1 MTNPTTIGEKIRHL
15 RKSMGLTQSELAGD
29 FMTKSMLSQIE
40 NGRAYPSMRTLQYL
54 ASRLKQDPA
63 YFLEEPSAVPIRDLL
78 REVEQA
84 AKAKDYEQVIARIK
98 PVLDD
103 LPATVDAARLL
114 EYYVAACFYTGSE
127 GEQAEQA
134 VQQAVEIYERFGL
147 YVESVKVKYM
157 RYALLFTKE
166 AYMESLRLIR
176 SLQKEYNSKQTS
188 RDILF
193 EIQLYYAESVS
204 LSAVGQYAE
213 SRDVMLKALQLS
225 KEEGVFH
232 LTDHFYRM
240 LAQSCM
246 LTGETEHLWDYL
258 KKARM
263 FAEVAESEESLSY
276 VEHTE
281 LRILNWEGRH
291 EDVLQRA
298 KQAANLRRFD
308 EENYW
313 LQIGIAQYALGRYEE
328 ALNALSRIQTPRRQ
342 SDLHPLDKAR
352 AYSAYAYR
360 ALTLAKLGRIEEA
373 EEQAIIAY
381 ERTRGYPP
389 SPDLVFIE
397 ETYRSLLS

>member
-1 MTNPTTIGEKIRHL
+1 M
-15 RKSMGLTQSELAGD
+15 
-29 FMTKSMLSQIE
+29 
-40 NGRAYPSMRTLQYL
+40 
-54 ASRLKQDPA
+54 
-63 YFLEEPSAVPIRDLL
+63 
-78 REVEQA
+78 
-84 AKAKDYEQVIARIK
+84 
-98 PVLDD
+98 
-103 LPATVDAARLL
+103 
-114 EYYVAACFYTGSE
+114 
-127 GEQAEQA
+127 
-134 VQQAVEIYERFGL
+134 
-147 YVESVKVKYM
+147 
-157 RYALLFTKE
+157 
-166 AYMESLRLIR
+166 
-176 SLQKEYNSKQTS
+176 
-188 RDILF
+188 
-193 EIQLYYAESVS
+193 
-204 LSAVGQYAE
+204 
-213 SRDVMLKALQLS
+213 KALQLS

-342 SDLHPLDKAR
+342 SDLNPLDKAR